1 MLRFRDVARLLA
13 HLPLAGILALSLVL
27 NLSNAA
33 FPLRFHADEP
43 TKVEFIK
50 AGTSDFHHPLLMLQL
65 VQAAR
70 WPLQPASD
78 QALVEVGRAL
88 MGLAGVASVLLMF
101 VLARQRLS
109 RAWALGVALA
119 VAVSPTLVVHA
130 HYLDERTLLTTC
142 LLAATVAFFRF
153 VDRPAPAATLWL
165 GVAMGLAWA

>member
-1 MLRFRDVARLLA
+1 
-13 HLPLAGILALSLVL
+13 
-27 NLSNAA
+27 
-33 FPLRFHADEP
+33 
-43 TKVEFIK
+43 
-50 AGTSDFHHPLLMLQL
+50 MLQL
-65 VQAAR
+65 VRAATWLR
-70 WPLQPASD
+70 KPASD
-78 QALVEVGRAL
+78 QALVEVGRAV
-88 MGLAGVASVLLMF
+88 MGLAGAASVLFMF

-165 GVAMGLAWA
+165 GVAMGLAWASHFAAILAGAVIRAGAAPGRHPAAQRAADAARRRVPGRGRCLPGSELDSSVGFARNP